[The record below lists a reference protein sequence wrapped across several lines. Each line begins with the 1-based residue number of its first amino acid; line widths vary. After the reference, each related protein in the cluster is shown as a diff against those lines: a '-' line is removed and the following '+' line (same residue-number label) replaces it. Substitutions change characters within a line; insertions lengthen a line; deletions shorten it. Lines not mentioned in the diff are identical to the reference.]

1 MSVLMTLRVS
11 ANGAKLTDY
20 AQSHADELQGIIE
33 KAKNRGVISHR
44 FYASGD
50 EVLVVDE
57 WPDDASFQ
65 AFFAEAP
72 EIENLMAAAEAS
84 SEPVVT
90 FWTKL
95 DTGDEV

>member
-1 MSVLMTLRVS
+1 MTVLMTLRML
-11 ANGAKLTDY
+11 ADGAKLTDY
-20 AQSHADELQGIIE
+20 AQSHQEELQGIIE
-33 KAKNRGVISHR
+33 RAKTHGVLSHR
-44 FYASGD
+44 FYASSD

-57 WPDDASFQ
+57 WPDEASFQ
-65 AFFAEAP
+65 AFFTASP
-72 EIENLMAAAEAS
+72 EIKNMIAASDAR